1 MIQKR
6 AVIFAEGEFT
16 GKFSKTARGILKYGS
31 YEMIAVIDSTLK
43 GKFVHE
49 FLPVTKKIPFVGS
62 LKEVLNKKPE
72 VFILGIAPRG
82 GQLPPSWREVI
93 EEAIDHR
100 LDIYNGLH
108 LFLGKDE
115 ALKKR
120 AEAHKVTLW
129 DSRAYPEKLE
139 VATAK
144 VLGLRSKIILT
155 IGTDCAI
162 GKMTATY
169 ELHYEAQKQKFK
181 SVFIPTGQTAIM
193 IEGRGISIDAVPG
206 DFMAG
211 ACEKM
216 ILDYGKDAD
225 YIFVEGQGSLSHLGY
240 SNTSLALLHG
250 SLPTHLVLCHDPS
263 RNNIKDTPFPLPTI
277 ERTIKLNEMIT
288 PPFRKAKVCGISL
301 NTSSMDEMNARK
313 IITEYEQRYGLPT
326 TDAMRFG
333 VKNILDAITKTE

>member
-1 MIQKR
+1 MITKR

-16 GKFSKTARGILKYGS
+16 GRFSKTARGILKYGS
-31 YEMIAVIDSTLK
+31 YDIIAVIDSTLQ

-49 FLPVTKKIPFVGS
+49 FLPITKKIPFVRS
-62 LKEVLNKKPE
+62 LKEVLDKKPE

-93 EEAIDHR
+93 EEAIR
-100 LDIYNGLH
+100 NKLDIYNGLH

-115 ALKKR
+115 EFKKR
-120 AEAHKVTLW
+120 AQEYDVSIW
-129 DSRAYPEKLE
+129 DSRAYPSNLE

-144 VLGLRSKIILT
+144 VLVLRSKIILT

-162 GKMTATY
+162 GKMSATY
-169 ELHYEAQKQKFK
+169 ELHHEARKRNLK

-193 IEGRGISIDAVPG
+193 IEGKGISIDAVPG
-206 DFMAG
+206 DFMSG

-216 ILDYGKDAD
+216 ILDYGQNAD

-263 RNNIKDTPFPLPTI
+263 RKHIKDTPFPMPTI
-277 ERTIKLNEMIT
+277 ERTIELNTLIT
-288 PPFRKAKVCGISL
+288 PPFRRAKVCGISL
-301 NTSSMDEMNARK
+301 NTSSMNENDARK
-313 IITEYEQRYGLPT
+313 MIEEYEKKYELPT

-333 VKNILDAITKTE
+333 TRNILDEIITK

>member
-1 MIQKR
+1 MITKR

-16 GKFSKTARGILKYGS
+16 GKFSKTARGIIKYGS
-31 YEMIAVIDSTLK
+31 YELIAVIDSTLK

-49 FLPVTKKIPFVGS
+49 FLPSTKKIPFVGS
-62 LKEVLNKKPE
+62 LKEVLDKKPE

-82 GQLPPSWREVI
+82 GQLPHSWREVI
-93 EEAIDHR
+93 EEAIR
-100 LDIYNGLH
+100 NKLDIYNGLH

-115 ALKKR
+115 EFKKR
-120 AEAHKVTLW
+120 AHEYGVSIW
-129 DSRAYPEKLE
+129 DSRAYPEKLD

-144 VLGLRSKIILT
+144 VLSLRSKIILT

-162 GKMTATY
+162 GKMSATY
-169 ELHYEAQKQKFK
+169 ELHHEARKRKLK

-216 ILDYGKDAD
+216 ILDYGQSED

-263 RNNIKDTPFPLPTI
+263 RKHIKDTPFPMPTI
-277 ERTIKLNEMIT
+277 ERTIEVNEMIV

-301 NTSSMDEMNARK
+301 NTSSMNEVSARK
-313 IITEYEQRYGLPT
+313 IIDEYEKKYALPT

-333 VKNILDAITKTE
+333 VKNILDGIINQ